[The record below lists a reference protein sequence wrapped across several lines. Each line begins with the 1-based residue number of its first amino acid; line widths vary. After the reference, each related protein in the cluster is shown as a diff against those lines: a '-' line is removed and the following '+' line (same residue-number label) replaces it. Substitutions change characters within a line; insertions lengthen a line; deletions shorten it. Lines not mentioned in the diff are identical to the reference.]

1 MPSQRVSFT
10 VCRAKTGRETGYDR
24 HYGDMHAAMR
34 GQGITSTSGRDASTR
49 AVEAGSRLVSA
60 PAGATFCVLQMPRGN
75 LEVVSPRALV
85 LAAIA
90 EAILGRPATPDCA
103 LLTGNLFSEHDVISC
118 KVKLAGHHQY

>member
-1 MPSQRVSFT
+1 M
-10 VCRAKTGRETGYDR
+10 CRAKAGRETGYDR

-34 GQGITSTSGRDASTR
+34 GEGITSTSGRDASMR

-60 PAGATFCVLQMPRGN
+60 PAGATSCVLQMPRGN

-90 EAILGRPATPDCA
+90 EAILV
-103 LLTGNLFSEHDVISC
+103 S
-118 KVKLAGHHQY
+118 LAILPF

>member
-1 MPSQRVSFT
+1 MES
-10 VCRAKTGRETGYDR
+10 CRAKVGRETGYDR

-90 EAILGRPATPDCA
+90 EAILVSPAAPPCV
-103 LLTGNLFSEHDVISC
+103 LLETSSSYWSPSGSSANIDAQTFELSTEI
-118 KVKLAGHHQY
+118 

>member
-1 MPSQRVSFT
+1 M
-10 VCRAKTGRETGYDR
+10 CRATAGRETGYDR

-34 GQGITSTSGRDASTR
+34 GEGIASTSGRDASMR

-60 PAGATFCVLQMPRGN
+60 PAGATSCVLQMPRGN

-90 EAILGRPATPDCA
+90 EAILVSLTTPP
-103 LLTGNLFSEHDVISC
+103 LLRK
-118 KVKLAGHHQY
+118 KVSHLRHIWLA

>member
-1 MPSQRVSFT
+1 
-10 VCRAKTGRETGYDR
+10 
-24 HYGDMHAAMR
+24 MR
-34 GQGITSTSGRDASTR
+34 GQGITSTSGRDASMR

-90 EAILGRPATPDCA
+90 EAILVSTAAPTCV
-103 LLTGNLFSEHDVISC
+103 LLGTEHLLLEPIRNFRLDTLTHIT
-118 KVKLAGHHQY
+118 LD